1 MEQFVIKGEIR
12 KDLGKNACR
21 RLRKE
26 GKLPGI
32 LYGNNM
38 ENIPIIVDKKDIQRI
53 LKSETGENTIFKI
66 TLDSQTYDVII
77 KDLQRDPVFYE
88 PLHVDLYHIAMD
100 KPIEVTVAIALKG
113 DAVGVKSEGG
123 FLDFVTR
130 EIDIRC
136 LPKDIPEYIEVDIS
150 DLHVNQALKVEDI
163 KVPEGIEIL
172 EDPEV
177 VIVHVLPPEEEEKV
191 EEEEEKEETLFAE
204 EPEQPEVIGK
214 EKPSEEEEEEEK
226 EEE

>member
-12 KDLGKNACR
+12 KELGKNACR
-21 RLRKE
+21 KLRRE

-53 LKSETGENTIFKI
+53 LKSEIGENTIFKI

-77 KDLQRDPVFYE
+77 KDLQRDPVYYE
-88 PLHVDLYHIAMD
+88 PLHVDLYRVAMD
-100 KPIEVTVAIALKG
+100 KPIEVTIAIALKG
-113 DAVGVKSEGG
+113 EAVGVKSEGG

-136 LPKDIPEYIEVDIS
+136 LPKNIPEYIEVDIS
-150 DLHVNQALKVEDI
+150 NLHVNQALKVEDI

-172 EDPEV
+172 ENPEV
-177 VIVHVLPPEEEEKV
+177 VIVHVFPPEEEEKV

-204 EPEQPEVIGK
+204 EPEQPEIIGK
-214 EKPSEEEEEEEK
+214 EKPSEEEEEK
-226 EEE
+226 